1 MENYLRTYCEID
13 LDAILQNILNIKE
26 KAGKDVKLMAVIKA
40 DGYGHGANE
49 IGHYI
54 KDVVDYFGVATIEEA
69 VELRKADL
77 HLPILILGYN
87 SPSLYHLNLEYDV
100 DQTIYSWETAQKMSE
115 IAVKMGKTARIHIA
129 LDTGMTRIGISPDE
143 EGLEI
148 VKEIQKLPSLKI
160 EGLFTH
166 FSCADMTDK
175 GYTFAQMERYD
186 SFVQLLEKNHIEIP
200 TKHICNSAGI
210 MEFDHHRYDMVRSG
224 IITYGLYPSDEVD
237 MTALALTPALSWKSH
252 VVNIMEPKMNRGIS
266 YGATYVTDHPCRIAT
281 VSIGYADGYPRSL
294 SNKGWVLI
302 RGKKA
307 PIAGRVCM
315 DQMMVDITEIPDVE
329 IEDIVT
335 LIGTDGDQR
344 ISVEDM
350 ADLSGSFNYEFVCD
364 ISKRVPRI
372 YLSEAEAISKK
383 N

>member
-148 VKEIQKLPSLKI
+148 VKKIQKLPSLKI

-175 GYTFAQMERYD
+175 GYTFTQMERYD
-186 SFVQLLEKNHIEIP
+186 SFVQLLEENHIEIP

-252 VVNIMEPKMNRGIS
+252 VVNIM
-266 YGATYVTDHPCRIAT
+266 
-281 VSIGYADGYPRSL
+281 
-294 SNKGWVLI
+294 
-302 RGKKA
+302 
-307 PIAGRVCM
+307 
-315 DQMMVDITEIPDVE
+315 
-329 IEDIVT
+329 
-335 LIGTDGDQR
+335 
-344 ISVEDM
+344 
-350 ADLSGSFNYEFVCD
+350 
-364 ISKRVPRI
+364 
-372 YLSEAEAISKK
+372 
-383 N
+383 